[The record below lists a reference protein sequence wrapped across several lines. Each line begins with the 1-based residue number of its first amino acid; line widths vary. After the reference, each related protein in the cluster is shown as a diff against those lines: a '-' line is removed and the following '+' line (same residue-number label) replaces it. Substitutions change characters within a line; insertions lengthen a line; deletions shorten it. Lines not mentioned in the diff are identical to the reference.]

1 MLKLDNEV
9 NDIISEQ
16 NNLICRI
23 CGEKSLFKLD
33 VGSLLFSPVSY
44 APDFHEYENFVC
56 LSCGVVS
63 GQPEPGET
71 ELIDHY
77 NNVYR
82 ESELAFKAD
91 DKTIDT
97 LINFR
102 SSGRS
107 FQRAK
112 TFYSVLHSVK
122 TSHPGAQILPT
133 DTIID
138 FGAYQGMFLSAVA
151 RIWGCNCVAT
161 DYSKSGISFAKH
173 TLGFK
178 DSWVTKDIYTDRYKE
193 KVRFVTMIHVLEH
206 LREPVRFLLHAR
218 RNILTETG
226 FLYIEVPNLY
236 GIPLCDPT
244 HFFTY
249 SHSSLENLL
258 KVSGFKVIY
267 LTTGGDPVDETF
279 FARSDEENLICLAVP
294 DNTNFPFTAKKIN
307 GDLFQKQLTKSYRKH
322 STKAVLRY
330 ILEIKR
336 HIFRCL
342 VYLIFII
349 FIEPFSTKL
358 SLKLA
363 KQIGLRRDK
372 S

>member
-1 MLKLDNEV
+1 MLKLDDEV
-9 NDIISEQ
+9 NDIISSKD
-16 NNLICRI
+16 NLICRI
-23 CGEKSLFKLD
+23 CDKNGLFKLD
-33 VGSLLFSPVSY
+33 VGSLFFSPVSY
-44 APDFHEYENFVC
+44 APNFHEYNNFVC

-63 GQPEPGET
+63 GQPEPRET

-82 ESELAFKAD
+82 ESELAFKVD

-97 LINFR
+97 IINFR

-112 TFYSVLHSVK
+112 TFYNVLQSVK
-122 TSHPGAQILPT
+122 KTHPAAQILPT

-151 RIWGCNCVAT
+151 RIWACNCVAT
-161 DYSKSGISFAKH
+161 DYSKSGISFATN

-178 DSWVTKDIYTDRYKE
+178 DSWVTKDIYTDSYRE

-206 LREPVRFLLHAR
+206 LREPVRFLSHLR
-218 RNILTETG
+218 KNILKDTG

-244 HFFTY
+244 HFFTF
-249 SHSSLENLL
+249 SRSSLENLL
-258 KVSGFKVIY
+258 SVSGFKLLY
-267 LTTGGDPVDETF
+267 LSTGGDPVDETF
-279 FARSDEENLICLAVP
+279 FARSNEENLICLAVP
-294 DNTNFPFTAKKIN
+294 DKTIVRFESQKLD
-307 GDLFQKQLTKSYRKH
+307 GYLVQKQITKSYRRH
-322 STKAVLRY
+322 SVKGLLRY

-336 HIFRCL
+336 HILRCF

-363 KQIGLRRDK
+363 GYIGLRRRK
-372 S
+372 G